1 MLEKFVLSFLLIL
14 LADFVLGSFA
24 SFHGWYKKG
33 LETVVLGLMVVG
45 LAGLFICGFLFIW
58 I

>member
-14 LADFVLGSFA
+14 LADFMLGSFA
-24 SFHGWYKKG
+24 SFHGWHKKG
-33 LETVVLGLMVVG
+33 LETVALGLMAAG